1 VRNLR
6 FVVLADIHGNIGAA
20 ENSRS
25 YIKEKSPDAVL
36 VCGDV
41 TTSGGKMEVQR
52 IIETLAVDDIP
63 VLYVWGNMDRV
74 DPDFQVEGVNAIC
87 LHGKK
92 TVFGDV
98 EIVGLSGNAWGYD
111 FLSDIERSDKPLIV
125 VSHEPPENVLDK
137 TWRGDHAGDPQIRSF
152 IERVQ
157 PELMVCSHIHEAFG
171 EAKIGKTIVCN
182 VGKLGDGHIL
192 TVDMNNKVVVKRDK
206 I

>member
-1 VRNLR
+1 MK
-6 FVVLADIHGNIGAA
+6 FVALGDIHSNLEAA

-25 YIKEKSPDAVL
+25 YIEEKRPAAVL

-41 TTSGGKMEVQR
+41 TTSGGKREVQR
-52 IIETLAVDDIP
+52 IIETLAVGNIP

-74 DPDFQVEGVNAIC
+74 EPDFQVQGVNAIC

-92 TVFGDV
+92 SVFGDV
-98 EIVGLSGNAWGYD
+98 ELVGLSGNAWGYG
-111 FLSDIERSDKPLIV
+111 FLSDIEKSDKPLIL

-137 TWRGDHAGDPQIRSF
+137 TWSGSHAGDPQIRSF

-157 PELMVCSHIHEAFG
+157 PELMVCGHIHEARG
-171 EAKIGKTIVCN
+171 EDKIGKTIVCN
-182 VGKLGDGHIL
+182 VGKLGDGNIL
-192 TVDMNNKVVVKRDK
+192 TIDINGEVVVKRDK